1 MFIALT
7 GAIGIFFAA
16 FLFYLVSR
24 VQLESGPGT
33 EDSETGTLIDTA
45 DSDAELL
52 IIYLTI
58 RQGAKDFL
66 WAEYKICFIFIA
78 LFGAVIFIL
87 VSHTADSA
95 GVSVWDF
102 NAGTSRVLPLNT
114 ACA

>member
-1 MFIALT
+1 M
-7 GAIGIFFAA
+7 
-16 FLFYLVSR
+16 
-24 VQLESGPGT
+24 
-33 EDSETGTLIDTA
+33 TLCSQ

-66 WAEYKICFIFIA
+66 WAEYKVTTAGPFDHELSLLILRLSQICFIFIA